1 MTRPTL
7 TYRHSAATRIL
18 HWVNALCVFIALMSG
33 LQIFNAHPRLYWGAA
48 GANFDPALLQFS
60 PPEQPVFPG
69 WATIPGWYDLA
80 AGRRWHF
87 FFVWLLVLNS
97 LVYVAVS
104 AATGHFWRD
113 LLPGRAELSWRH
125 IAATTRDHARL
136 RFPRGPQAKHYNILQ
151 KLAYVG
157 VIFVL
162 APIVLGT
169 GLALSP
175 GFDAAAPWLVVLW
188 GGRQSART
196 LHFFAAAMV
205 ALFIVVHLTMVVLA
219 GPWNELR
226 SMVTGRYRIPAEK
239 SPP

>member
-1 MTRPTL
+1 MRQVI
-7 TYRHSAATRIL
+7 YRHSAPTRIL
-18 HWVNALCVFIALMSG
+18 HWLNALCVFVVLMSG

-48 GANFDPALLQFS
+48 GANFDPALLQLSS
-60 PPEQPVFPG
+60 PGQPFFPG
-69 WATIPGWYDLA
+69 WATIPSWYDLA

-87 FFVWLLVLNS
+87 FFAWILVINS
-97 LVYVAVS
+97 LLYVAVG
-104 AATGHFWRD
+104 AASGHFRRD

-125 IAATTRDHARL
+125 IAGSIRDHALL
-136 RFPRGPQAKHYNILQ
+136 RFPRGPLARHYNILQ
-151 KLAYVG
+151 KLAYLG

-175 GFDAAAPWLVVLW
+175 GIDAAAPWLVALW

-196 LHFFAAAMV
+196 LHFLAATTV
-205 ALFIVVHLTMVVLA
+205 ALFILVHLMMVVLA

-239 SPP
+239 QPP